1 MRLTMFATALGG
13 ALGLALTANA
23 AFAQCDAGEM
33 TIRFAHVTAEQ
44 GHPKGE
50 AALLLQQR
58 VNDELDGRACMEV
71 YPSSS
76 LFNDDDVLPAML
88 RGEVEM
94 AAPSLS
100 KFGAYTESLQLF
112 DLPFL
117 FEDILAVEEFQ
128 NSEAGQALKES
139 MLDEGFLGLA
149 FWHNGMKQFSANRPL
164 IEPTDAN
171 GLRFRIQ
178 PSAVI
183 NAQMEAIGGTG
194 IAMPFSAVYD
204 ALNSGEVDGQENTW
218 SNIYTQSFHTVQDG
232 VTESNHGIIDY
243 LVVTSQDWW
252 AGLEPDLRDDL
263 AQILLEVTHER
274 NRFAF
279 ELGELNKIRV
289 RQDGVRIRTLD
300 EETRALWI
308 AALSPVWTQFE
319 DEIGRDLI
327 AAAEAAEGGF

>member
-1 MRLTMFATALGG
+1 MKKAIWA
-13 ALGLALTANA
+13 AALTCALA
-23 AFAQCDAGEM
+23 GGTAVAECDAGEER
-33 TIRFAHVTAEQ
+33 IRFAHVTAEA

-50 AALLLQQR
+50 AALLLAQR
-58 VNDELDGRACMEV
+58 INGELDGRACMEV
-71 YPSSS
+71 YPRSS

-100 KFGAYTESLQLF
+100 KFGAYTDRLQLF

-128 NSEAGQALKES
+128 NSDAGQALKRS
-139 MLDEGFLGLA
+139 MVAEGLLGLE

-164 IEPTDAN
+164 ASPADAA

-183 NAQMEAIGGTG
+183 DAQIRALGGEG
-194 IAMPFSAVYD
+194 IAMPFSAVYE
-204 ALNSGEVDGQENTW
+204 ALRSGEVDAQENTW

-243 LVVTSQDWW
+243 LVVTSVAWW
-252 AGLEPDLRDDL
+252 EGLDADLRADL

-289 RQDGVRIRTLD
+289 RQDGVRIRRLSED
-300 EETRALWI
+300 QRAEWV
-308 AALSPVWTQFE
+308 AALAPVWDSFAE
-319 DEIGRDLI
+319 EIGPDLI
-327 AAAEAAEGGF
+327 AAADAAEGGI

>member
-1 MRLTMFATALGG
+1 MRAISYTVALAGVLATTSAM
-13 ALGLALTANA
+13 
-23 AFAQCDAGEM
+23 AQCDPGEEV
-33 TIRFAHVTAEQ
+33 IRFSHVTAEQ

-50 AALLLQQR
+50 AALLLQER
-58 VNDELDGRACMEV
+58 VNNELDGRACMEV
-71 YPSSS
+71 YPSST

-100 KFGAYTESLQLF
+100 KFSSYTQSLQLF

-117 FEDILAVEEFQ
+117 FEDMLAVEEFQ
-128 NSEAGQALKES
+128 NSDAGQALKES
-139 MLDEGFLGLA
+139 MVDEGLLGLE

-164 IEPTDAN
+164 IQPSDAA

-178 PSAVI
+178 PSAI
-183 NAQMEAIGGTG
+183 LNAQIEALGAT
-194 IAMPFSAVYD
+194 ATPMPFSEVYA
-204 ALNSGEVDGQENTW
+204 ALESGGVDGQANSW

-232 VTESNHGIIDY
+232 VTESNHGILDY
-243 LVVTSQDWW
+243 LVVTSTTWW
-252 AGLEPDLRDDL
+252 DGLDPELRDDL

-289 RQDGVRIRTLD
+289 RQDGVRIRRLD
-300 EETRALWI
+300 AETRAAWVS
-308 AALSPVWTQFE
+308 ALAPVWAQFE
-319 DEIGRDLI
+319 DEIGLDLI
-327 AAAEAAEGGF
+327 NAAEAAEGGL

>member
-1 MRLTMFATALGG
+1 MGKTLGAAMLVGLLG
-13 ALGLALTANA
+13 AGA
-23 AFAQCDAGEM
+23 AQAQCDPGEER
-33 TIRFAHVTAEQ
+33 IRFAHVTAEQ

-50 AALLLQQR
+50 AALLLAQR
-58 VNDELDGRACMEV
+58 INEEMDGRACMEV
-71 YPSSS
+71 YPQST

-100 KFGAYTESLQLF
+100 KFSAYTSSLQLF

-128 NSEAGQALKES
+128 NSEAGQALKSS
-139 MLDEGFLGLA
+139 MVDEGLLGLE

-164 IEPTDAN
+164 QVPEDAE
-171 GLRFRIQ
+171 GLVFRIQ
-178 PSAVI
+178 PSAVLD
-183 NAQMEAIGGTG
+183 AQMQALGATG
-194 IAMPFSAVYD
+194 VPMPFSAVYD
-204 ALNSGEVDGQENTW
+204 ALNSGEVDAQENTW
-218 SNIYTQSFHTVQDG
+218 SNIYTQSFHLVQDG

-243 LVVTSQDWW
+243 LVVTSTEWW
-252 AGLEPDLRDDL
+252 DGLEPDLRADI

-279 ELGELNKIRV
+279 ELGELNKINI
-289 RQDGVRIRTLD
+289 RQDGARIRRLNA
-300 EETRALWI
+300 EERAQWVE
-308 AALSPVWTQFE
+308 ALAPVWAQFE

-327 AAAEAAEGGF
+327 DAAEAAEGGI

>member
-1 MRLTMFATALGG
+1 MRFTVFAVALGG
-13 ALGLALTANA
+13 ALTTSA
-23 AFAQCDAGEM
+23 AYAQCDSGEVL
-33 TIRFAHVTAEQ
+33 IRFAHVTAEQ

-58 VNDELDGRACMEV
+58 VNAELDGRACMEV
-71 YPSSS
+71 YPQST

-100 KFGAYTESLQLF
+100 KFGDYTASLQLF

-117 FEDILAVEEFQ
+117 FEDVMAVEEFQ
-128 NSEAGQALKES
+128 SSDAGQALKES
-139 MLDEGFLGLA
+139 MVDEGYLGLA

-164 IEPTDAN
+164 IEPTDAE

-183 NAQMEAIGGTG
+183 NAQIEAIGGIG
-194 IAMPFSAVYD
+194 IAMPFSAVYA
-204 ALNSGEVDGQENTW
+204 ALESGEVDAQENTW

-243 LVVTSQDWW
+243 LVVTSSDWW
-252 AGLEPDLRDDL
+252 AGLQPDLREDL

-289 RQDGVRIRTLD
+289 RQDGVRIRQLD
-300 EETRALWI
+300 AETRAHWVE
-308 AALSPVWTQFE
+308 ALAPVWAQFE